1 MSEPT
6 VFKITWGDEE
16 KIVDGRQE
24 AIQFAKAKSN
34 EVPMNVNVES
44 VDDGKSSTVSMT
56 YSGGSLEVFVA
67 ETRGPERRPRKR
79 DRDEDEALDEMSD
92 GFDDGFDDSDDDDS
106 ESEDSEE

>member
-79 DRDEDEALDEMSD
+79 DRDEESPENMSD
-92 GFDDGFDDSDDDDS
+92 ESEDDGDNS
-106 ESEDSEE
+106 ESEDSAE